1 MAMVLKVSI
10 ATMELK
16 EAGVGISHDSQAIPT
31 TSILDPILV
40 INTVITQSITTL
52 NQYRQGS
59 LRLVVI
65 PVVAAAIHT
74 VVHSF

>member
-1 MAMVLKVSI
+1 MALKVSI

-16 EAGVGISHDSQAIPT
+16 EAGVGISRDSQVIPT

-40 INTVITQSITTL
+40 TNTAITQSITTL
-52 NQYRQGS
+52 NQCQQDS
-59 LRLVVI
+59 LHLVAI

>member
-1 MAMVLKVSI
+1 MGMEFKGLI

-16 EAGVGISHDSQAIPT
+16 EAGAGISHDSQVIPT

-59 LRLVVI
+59 PHLVAI

>member
-1 MAMVLKVSI
+1 MVLKVSI

-52 NQYRQGS
+52 NQCRQDS
-59 LRLVVI
+59 LRLVAI

-74 VVHSF
+74 VVHRF

>member
-16 EAGVGISHDSQAIPT
+16 EAGAGISHDSQVIPT

-59 LRLVVI
+59 PHLVAI